1 MHEQKNIELK
11 KISNKTEQQIL
22 HLLNEKEKC
31 HVGEIVKELSL
42 SAIKGQQII
51 GSLLEKGFIKHPEH
65 SPRLQLNVN
74 LI

>member
-11 KISNKTEQQIL
+11 KITNKTEQQIL

-31 HVGEIVKELSL
+31 HVGEILKELSL
-42 SAIKGQQII
+42 SAIKGQQVIV
-51 GSLLEKGFIKHPEH
+51 SLLEKGLIKHPEQ

>member
-11 KISNKTEQQIL
+11 KITNKTEQQIL

-42 SAIKGQQII
+42 SAIKGQQVI
-51 GSLLEKGFIKHPEH
+51 GSLLEKGFIKHPEQ

>member
-1 MHEQKNIELK
+1 MQELKKIELK
-11 KISNKTEQQIL
+11 KITNKTEKQIL

-42 SAIKGQQII
+42 SAIKGPQVI
-51 GSLLEKGFIKHPEH
+51 GSLLEKGFIKHPEQ
-65 SPRLQLNVN
+65 SSRLQLNVN